1 MTGTIS
7 GSCISDGG
15 VSLLPEGVQHVKINK
30 IDNLDSW
37 LYCNWIIYP
46 RVSWL

>member
-30 IDNLDSW
+30 IDNLT
-37 LYCNWIIYP
+37 LII
-46 RVSWL
+46 SKTFID